1 MVVLDERQGCSWVMQ
16 CFLLIVERPMV
27 LMIRGD
33 GENVAAVAAL
43 HARSVEFEFSICGSW
58 PRRSI
63 LIICWSLP
71 GYLMSRARGA

>member
-1 MVVLDERQGCSWVMQ
+1 
-16 CFLLIVERPMV
+16 MV

-71 GYLMSRARGA
+71 GYLRSRARGA